1 MPRFASLLAA
11 AGLAAIV
18 GGTALA
24 QAPET
29 TRIRGTIVSFA
40 GDVLTVQGAA
50 TTYKVTLPDTVAVTW
65 IVKSDLSKIGP
76 NSYIGTVAVPQPDG
90 TLKATEVQVFPEA
103 LRGRG
108 EGSRPWDT
116 IPNSSMT
123 NATVDTI
130 ASTTVDKVDGR
141 ILTVK
146 YKDGQKQ
153 VFVPVN
159 VPIITYVPGDKAALT
174 PGAHVIII
182 AATKNPDGTYA
193 SAGVNVGKD
202 GLVPPM

>member
-1 MPRFASLLAA
+1 MQRFASLLTTLVLAA
-11 AGLAAIV
+11 AVSA
-18 GGTALA
+18 TALA

-40 GDVLTVQGAA
+40 GGVLTLQGVAS
-50 TTYKVTLPDTVAVTW
+50 TYKVALPDNVAVTW
-65 IVKSDLSKIGP
+65 IVKSDLASIAP
-76 NSYIGTVAVPQPDG
+76 NSFIGTVAVPQADG
-90 TLKATEVQVFPEA
+90 TLKATEVQIFPEE

-108 EGSRPWDT
+108 EGTQPWDT

-123 NATVDTI
+123 NATVTTI

-141 ILTVK
+141 IMTVK
-146 YKDGQKQ
+146 YKDSEKK
-153 VFVPVN
+153 VFVPAN
-159 VPIITYVPGDKAALT
+159 VLIVTYIPGDKAALT

-182 AATKNPDGTYA
+182 AATKNADGTYA
-193 SAGVNVGKD
+193 SARVSVGKD